1 MKLWYILFLQ
11 KERQIGE
18 GRERELKFLCC
29 LFVFDIQSL
38 SMVTFCNV
46 EREYKFIKI
55 SVDSVVD
62 IFSWLCHRQ
71 WKKVGKKK
79 FGRTLVTANFK

>member
-1 MKLWYILFLQ
+1 MIHIFLQ
-11 KERQIGE
+11 KEKQIGE

-46 EREYKFIKI
+46 ERERVQVYKN
-55 SVDSVVD
+55 
-62 IFSWLCHRQ
+62 
-71 WKKVGKKK
+71 
-79 FGRTLVTANFK
+79 FGR

>member
-1 MKLWYILFLQ
+1 MIHIFLQ

-62 IFSWLCHRQ
+62 IFFLIVSSSV
-71 WKKVGKKK
+71 KK
-79 FGRTLVTANFK
+79 GR